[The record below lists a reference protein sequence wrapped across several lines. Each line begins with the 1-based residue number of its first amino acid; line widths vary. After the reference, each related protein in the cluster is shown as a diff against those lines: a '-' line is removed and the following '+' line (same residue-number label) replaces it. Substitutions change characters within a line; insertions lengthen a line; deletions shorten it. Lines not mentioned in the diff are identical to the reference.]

1 MLKTQEGLGL
11 LAIGASAGGVH
22 ALREFFRFLPESF
35 RTPIVVVQH
44 LPRGPRLDFNMIYG
58 YRPSRRII
66 EVEDKMM
73 PREGDVIMAAPD
85 YHISAE
91 RDGSLSLSQDAQVHY
106 SRPSIDVF
114 FKSVALSYGPRSVGF
129 LLSGANNDGAEGLLC
144 LHRAGA
150 LTLVQDPKEAENATM
165 PNSALALFE
174 PDHVLRLEQAA
185 LLLNGL
191 KGRQSENENLDRRRP

>member
-1 MLKTQEGLGL
+1 MEISDPEGPAL

-22 ALREFFRFLPESF
+22 AIRELLRLLPDSF
-35 RTPIVVVQH
+35 TVPIVIVQH

-58 YRPSRRII
+58 YRPGRRIV

-73 PREGDVIMAAPD
+73 PRPGDVVMAAPD
-85 YHISAE
+85 YHLSVE
-91 RDGSLSLSQDAQVHY
+91 RDGTLSLSQDAPVHY

-129 LLSGANNDGAEGLLC
+129 LMSGANHDGAEGLLH

-150 LTLVQDPKEAENATM
+150 VTLVQDPKEAENATM

-174 PDHVLRLEQAA
+174 PDHVLTLAEAA
-185 LLLNGL
+185 RFL
-191 KGRQSENENLDRRRP
+191 KGRQLENENLNRRRS